1 MKYIRILIILIVVIA
16 IGSTQVEAM
25 SQERENIKVA
35 ESTAIDGGGI
45 ATNGFSS
52 STLNGLDLDA
62 YKPGKIQNADSLLV
76 IGNTIIG
83 IIQFVGSIVSIIIV
97 IVVGIKYMIGSIEE
111 KAEYKKTMM
120 AYVIGAILLF
130 SITNVVKIVSDVASS
145 LQNI

>member
-25 SQERENIKVA
+25 SQDRKVIKVS
-35 ESTAIDGGGI
+35 ETTTIGGGGVN
-45 ATNGFSS
+45 ANGFSS
-52 STLNGLDLDA
+52 STINGLDLDA